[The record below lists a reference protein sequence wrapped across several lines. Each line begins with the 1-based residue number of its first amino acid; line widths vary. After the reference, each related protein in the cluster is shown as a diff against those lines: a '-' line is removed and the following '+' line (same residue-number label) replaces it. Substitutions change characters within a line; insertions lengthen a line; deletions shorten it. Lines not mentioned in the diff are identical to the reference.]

1 MLAVNEGFNL
11 LKFFKFEDRDKSRYQ
26 VPVQL
31 NYAETQ
37 TAFLNVDVVSSG
49 ASNRAQI
56 SVKNSDRSK
65 TL

>member
-1 MLAVNEGFNL
+1 LLTVNEDFNL

-26 VPVQL
+26 VPVKL

-37 TAFLNVDVVSSG
+37 TAFLNVDVVNS
-49 ASNRAQI
+49 ATSNRAQI
-56 SVKNSDRSK
+56 SVKNLDGSK